1 MGSITSTSRPAQ
13 RWQMPWQ
20 MPLLSHRRIHLT
32 HCSRGVA
39 FVWILVVGVA
49 GSWRCVWSRRWAKG
63 ISIRLELLEVGLVS
77 RYSPRPRRR
86 SVELEEVVGVA
97 VAAANDAPTRHCDR
111 QSGCPQS
118 KRRSSDWDALAPRGW
133 LYRRLCVPPLLIGHP
148 QISDACNHRLESQNR
163 NRSPRVHRASS
174 ES

>member
-118 KRRSSDWDALAPRGW
+118 KRRSSDWDARSSGSARVA
-133 LYRRLCVPPLLIGHP
+133 VPVPTSLRPSAAARSSSDFRCMQP
-148 QISDACNHRLESQNR
+148 QFGNAESE
-163 NRSPRVHRASS
+163 P
-174 ES
+174 